1 MTRRPCTFKQQ
12 DITRAV
18 RAVVAA
24 GQHIKRVEI
33 DKEGRIVILTGAD
46 DAAKEEQ
53 CNYNGQSNYN
63 EWDNVK

>member
-24 GQHIKRVEI
+24 GQQVKRVEI
-33 DKEGRIVILTGAD
+33 DRDGRIVISTD
-46 DAAKEEQ
+46 DAAKEQ
-53 CNYNGQSNYN
+53 DRNYKETATTMNGIA
-63 EWDNVK
+63 